1 MIFLIYKNRGILI
14 PVFLIVP
21 AIGFLILSGEL
32 GRNFGGYFATE
43 SFKQIMIG
51 IGFLI
56 SFIWTYLTSEDFII
70 VDGKKEKIEM
80 FNHFF
85 YIPNK
90 TWSYIMLGFGI
101 LVIIGGLL
109 EFFS

>member
-21 AIGFLILSGEL
+21 VIGLLILNGEL
-32 GRNFGGYFATE
+32 GRNYGGIFVTE
-43 SFKQIMIG
+43 SFKQIMVG

-80 FNHFF
+80 YNHFF

-90 TWSYIMLGFGI
+90 TWSYAMLGFGI
-101 LVIIGGLL
+101 LVIIGGIL